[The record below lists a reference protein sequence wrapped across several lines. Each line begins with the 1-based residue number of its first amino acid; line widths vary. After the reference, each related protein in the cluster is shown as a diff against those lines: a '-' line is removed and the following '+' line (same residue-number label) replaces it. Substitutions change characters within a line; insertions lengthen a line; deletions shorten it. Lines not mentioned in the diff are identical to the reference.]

1 MKNLSY
7 LLLILFLFTAC
18 KQKKQSYI
26 EAKSTKI
33 AKVSIAENEITNKDI
48 QTEIKRELD
57 SLPHAGFAVNF
68 PEFRLV
74 VDSLEIWDKDGK
86 LKGFQRDTVYVSLEL
101 GEVLGGIRLINCQF
115 DKVIIYQRFENS
127 VTVMNEGPH
136 CDLIDWKHFTSEWK
150 KIKEIG
156 KYQFKANT
164 ISMEEMEK
172 FIPIDMD
179 EFKLAVKKYCG
190 EGWYELVK
198 EAKSVHEY
206 PCGIGTSKIELKIV
220 LKNTETNQTVKKLI
234 VFDVP
239 MGC

>member
-1 MKNLSY
+1 M
-7 LLLILFLFTAC
+7 
-18 KQKKQSYI
+18 QSHI

-33 AKVSIAENEITNKDI
+33 VKVSIAENEIIKKDTP
-48 QTEIKRELD
+48 TEIKQELD
-57 SLPHAGFAVNF
+57 SLPHAGITIKF

-74 VDSLEIWDKDGK
+74 VDSLEIWDEDGK
-86 LKGFQRDTVYVSLEL
+86 LKGLQKDTVFVSPEL
-101 GEVLGGIRLINCQF
+101 GEVPGTIRLINCQF
-115 DKVIIYQRFENS
+115 DQVIIYQRFENS

-150 KIKEIG
+150 KIKKLG
-156 KYQFKANT
+156 KYQFKTNS
-164 ISMEEMEK
+164 ISMKEQEK
-172 FIPIDMD
+172 FIPVDMD
-179 EFKLAVKKYCG
+179 EFKLAVKEYCG

-220 LKNTETNQTVKKLI
+220 LKDKETNQTVEKLI